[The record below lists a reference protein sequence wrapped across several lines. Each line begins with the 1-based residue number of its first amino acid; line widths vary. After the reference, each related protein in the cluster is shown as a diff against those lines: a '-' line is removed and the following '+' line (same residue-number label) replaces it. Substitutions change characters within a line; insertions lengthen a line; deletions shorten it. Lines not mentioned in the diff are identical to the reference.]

1 MLLLSQVQQGVQ
13 VAPRSENPHSTAAR
27 RRAPVLRHLR
37 QNVSLKKDVESP
49 REKSLYAA
57 GSNGGWRPFN
67 NASSADATDATLLT
81 F

>member
-13 VAPRSENPHSTAAR
+13 VAPRTENPHSTAAR

-57 GSNGGWRPFN
+57 DGSGGGKPFN
-67 NASSADATDATLLT
+67 DAASADALLS